1 MWGNLNN
8 LFDKN
13 KFMKLIYEDKLAE
26 AIEYKNA
33 AIPKR
38 LYKYF
43 PLFDEQ
49 RNEYEK
55 ENLKRIDSL
64 LEGQLWVAKYD
75 MLNDPFEYKM
85 LYLDREK
92 IEKHGWSVEV
102 LNDFL
107 EGIKSLSLTTC
118 FSGEEENHMPMWA
131 HYANNHKG
139 YCISYKVTKP
149 ELITPVFYEP
159 KRVGIAS
166 IATNLISSFHDRN
179 EEQMRKFSILYNLS
193 LCCKHSLWKYE
204 NEYRL
209 IYPDNNSNSGK
220 LISLKEV
227 GLEVESIFVGYKTEP
242 ALYEQLLKIGNS
254 LGCNVYRMAFNEYLE
269 YFKLVSQK
277 IR

>member
-1 MWGNLNN
+1 
-8 LFDKN
+8 
-13 KFMKLIYEDKLAE
+13 MKLIYEDNSAE
-26 AIEYKNA
+26 AIEYKKTT
-33 AIPKR
+33 IPKR

-49 RNEYEK
+49 RNGHEN
-55 ENLKRIDSL
+55 ENLKRINSL
-64 LEGQLWVAKYD
+64 LERQLWVSKYD

-92 IEKHGWSVEV
+92 IEGYGWSVET

-107 EGIKSLSLTTC
+107 EGIKNLSLTTC
-118 FSGEEENHMPMWA
+118 FSGETENNMPMWA

-139 YCISYKVTKP
+139 YCISYKVIKP

-166 IATNLISSFHDRN
+166 IAINLISAFHNKN
-179 EEQMRKFSILYNLS
+179 EEQMLKYTTLYNLS
-193 LCCKHSLWKYE
+193 LCCKHSLWRYE

-209 IYPDNNSNSGK
+209 IYPDRNSNNGK
-220 LISLKEV
+220 LISLKDI

-242 ALYEQLLKIGNS
+242 VLYEQLLKIGKS
-254 LGCNVYRMAFNEYLE
+254 LGCNVYRMVFNEYSDE
-269 YFKLVSQK
+269 FKLVSQK
-277 IR
+277 MH